1 MTTAITLEAL
11 GFTKDDLQERVIER
25 LCEQILAGKQYDE
38 DGNEEYD
45 DSQFKKKLEERLR
58 SHITETVNA
67 IAEKH
72 VLPNVTSYIENLVL
86 QTTNKWG
93 EKQGTPVT
101 FIEYLVQR
109 AEAYIQEDVNH
120 EGKSK
125 DQESYSWSKRSTRIT
140 YLINAHLQYSI
151 QTAMQQA
158 LQTANSAIAG
168 GIEKAVKIKL
178 EEVVNSLKVGV
189 QLKP

>member
-11 GFTKDDLQERVIER
+11 GFTKDDLQERVIDR
-25 LCEQILAGKQYDE
+25 LCEQILSGKQYDE

-58 SHITETVNA
+58 THITETVNA

-72 VLPNVTSYIENLVL
+72 VLPNVTQYIENLVL

-109 AEAYIQEDVNH
+109 AEAYIQEDVNY

-125 DQESYSWSKRSTRIT
+125 GSDSYNWSKNTTRIT
-140 YLINAHLQYSI
+140 YLINSHLQYSI
-151 QTAMQQA
+151 HTAMTEA
-158 LQTANSAIAG
+158 LKTANSAIAG
-168 GIEKAVKIKL
+168 GIEKAVKIQL
-178 EEVVNSLKVGV
+178 EQLVGGLKVAV
-189 QLKP
+189 QVK